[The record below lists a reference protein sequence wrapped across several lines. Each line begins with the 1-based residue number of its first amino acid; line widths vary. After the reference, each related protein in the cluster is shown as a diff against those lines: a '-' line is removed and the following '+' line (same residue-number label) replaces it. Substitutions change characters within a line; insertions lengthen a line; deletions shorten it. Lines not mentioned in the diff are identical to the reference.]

1 MSKTGDS
8 SGFWVLVLAVVGF
21 AMLLQ
26 AIGGNSGST
35 TTSSYSPSSGT
46 PEHRYVR
53 ERFRQEGYSDA
64 ESRQAADAIMKFHDA
79 QKNRNR

>member
-35 TTSSYSPSSGT
+35 TTSSSPASGT
-46 PEHRYVR
+46 TEHRYVR

-64 ESRQAADAIMKFHDA
+64 ESRQAADAIMKFHEA

>member
-8 SGFWVLVLAVVGF
+8 SGFWVLVAIAIGF

-26 AIGGNSGST
+26 AIGGGGGSSTSSTSPASGS
-35 TTSSYSPSSGT
+35 

-53 ERFRQEGYSDA
+53 ERFRQEGYNDA
-64 ESRQAADAIMKFHDA
+64 DSRQAADAILKFHEA

>member
-1 MSKTGDS
+1 MSKTGDGS
-8 SGFWVLVLAVVGF
+8 SFWVLVAIVVGF

-26 AIGGNSGST
+26 AIGGNSGGST

-64 ESRQAADAIMKFHDA
+64 ESRQAADAIMKFHEA
-79 QKNRNR
+79 QKNRD